1 MNKIKM
7 NKIKL
12 SISIVIPLFAGF
24 LGSIFTNTSVATW
37 YQTLSVPP
45 LNPPSW
51 VFAPVWTV
59 LYIMMGIAFYLVWRK
74 KETGRD
80 IFWSVWIFFVQLFF
94 NILWSL
100 LFFGMENPMLALWGV
115 GMLWI
120 TIFLNVIAFARVEKK
135 SAWLMLPYLVWVSF
149 AAYLN
154 YAIFI
159 LNS

>member
-1 MNKIKM
+1 M

-37 YQTLSVPP
+37 YQTLSVPS

-135 SAWLMLPYLVWVSF
+135 SAWLMLPYLAWVSF